1 MVVFLSDDWLDRMTA
16 AAASV
21 DLGGDDAPSP
31 LRIRQVVTGDPS
43 GPKIYDLAFSADGI
57 TVDRAATGEADVV
70 FEQDGSTARRLA
82 RGETH
87 PQVELTA
94 GRLRIGGA
102 ANRLTEWRAALDAL
116 DEALA
121 DLRAETT
128 W

>member
-1 MVVFLSDDWLDRMTA
+1 MVAFLSDDWLDRLA
-16 AAASV
+16 AVAASV
-21 DLGGDDAPSP
+21 DLSPDDTSSP
-31 LRIRQVVTGDPS
+31 LRIRQVVTGDTS
-43 GPKIYDLAFSADGI
+43 GPTVYDLAFSADGI
-57 TVDRAATGEADVV
+57 TVDQEGEGEPDVT
-70 FEQDGSTARRLA
+70 FEQDGPTAQRLA
-82 RGETH
+82 RGESH